1 MKTIL
6 NDLEKMYGERE
17 EDHGMLFYIPVDQIY
32 PHPDNPRKDLGDLT
46 ELAESIKAKG
56 IMQNLT
62 VVPRNEGGYTVIIGH
77 RRSAAAKLAG
87 LSEVP
92 CVIVEMSEREQVATM
107 LLENM
112 QRVDLTAYE
121 QAQGFQMMIDF
132 GDTVEGIAEK
142 TGFSKKTVRGRLKMA
157 ELDSEILK
165 EVSSSRQLSIGDF
178 DKIAQIEDIGKRNEL
193 LRSVGTNNF
202 EQSFS
207 RALKQQ
213 KIDHAMPFVKDAVK
227 ALKGKKIERS
237 ETYGGKYTKIL
248 EVKLE
253 DFKSGYVPEI
263 PEKHAGDKLFY
274 NSDEYWGTLSLYIL
288 TPKAAPVKRSK
299 EEIEREKR
307 IKDAHATLDALAAE
321 AYELRYNFIKGL
333 KVTKANADAVKEG
346 AFLALLIEQHWYNSH
361 INKREIYT
369 ETAGVEGIK
378 DLYMTNDILDKIMA
392 AYRTEPKHVY
402 PAMIYVSFGDTKTEG
417 FCTTYKNEYPKHQ
430 KNTKLRL
437 LYEWLISLGYEM
449 SDDEKGLMDGT
460 HPAFKREEQSGG
472 NV

>member
-1 MKTIL
+1 MEENTVL
-6 NDLEKMYGERE
+6 NDLKNMYEGGEGKRE
-17 EDHGMLFYIPVDQIY
+17 EGGLVYISVDELY
-32 PHPDNPRKDLGDLT
+32 PHPDNPRKELGDLT

-87 LSEVP
+87 LTEVP

-157 ELDSEILK
+157 ELDSEILR

-193 LRSVGTNNF
+193 LRTVGTNNF
-202 EQSFS
+202 EQSFG

-213 KIDHAMPFVKDAVK
+213 KIDRAMPFVKDAVK
-227 ALKGKKIERS
+227 ALKGNKIERYD
-237 ETYGGKYTKIL
+237 TYGGKYTKIL

-253 DFKSGYVPEI
+253 DFKSGYAPEI
-263 PEKHAGDKLFY
+263 PQEHAGKKFFY
-274 NSDEYWGTLSLYIL
+274 YIDEYNGALNLYIL
-288 TPKAAPVKRSK
+288 TPKAAPVKRPK
-299 EEIEREKR
+299 EEIEREKQ
-307 IKDAHATLDALAAE
+307 IKDAYATLDALAAE
-321 AYELRYNFIKGL
+321 VYELRYNFIKGL
-333 KVTKANADAVKEG
+333 KVTKANVDAVKEG
-346 AFLALLIEQHWYNSH
+346 AFLALLSEQHYYNSH
-361 INKREIYT
+361 INKREIYADV
-369 ETAGVEGIK
+369 AGVEGIK
-378 DLYMTNDILDKIMA
+378 DLYITSEIFDKIIA
-392 AYRTEPKHVY
+392 AYRTEPKRIY
-402 PAMIYVSFGDTKTEG
+402 PSIIYASFGDTKTKG
-417 FCTTYKNEYPKHQ
+417 FYTTYRNEYPRHNQ
-430 KNTKLRL
+430 NRKLVM

-449 SDDEKGLMDGT
+449 SDDEKALMDGT
-460 HPAFKREEQSGG
+460 HPAFKREG
-472 NV
+472 